1 MPYFTQADMIHAAI
15 LSNFLYGLLLL
26 ARAPARFDTRTLS
39 ALWVTVTGAVGHF
52 CYASTMPAY
61 ETPDAPSAL
70 LLMLDI
76 VLVFASLWVATLTL
90 PWIAHLLADWAGGLI
105 GI

>member
-1 MPYFTQADMIHAAI
+1 MIHAAI

-26 ARAPARFDTRTLS
+26 ARAPARFDTP
-39 ALWVTVTGAVGHF
+39 ALAALCVAATGAVGHF
-52 CYASTMPAY
+52 CHASMMPSD
-61 ETPDAPSAL
+61 ETSDAPSFL

-76 VLVFASLWVATLTL
+76 VLVFASLWVTTLTL
-90 PWIAHLLADWAGGLI
+90 PWVAHLLSDWAGGLI